1 MIPGKIPATPPLA
14 NREFLQRGA
23 GSRCGGKAHGRA
35 DGDGRVKITDVYV
48 DVLTTGATMPMDAP
62 MAPG

>member
-23 GSRCGGKAHGRA
+23 GSRCG
-35 DGDGRVKITDVYV
+35 VV
-48 DVLTTGATMPMDAP
+48 DTQRLRPGAVRLAEHATLRQSRF
-62 MAPG
+62 GY